1 MSQRMCMVG
10 ASVFFLFLS
19 SFVPFFTVD
28 AATLTESSLRLDR
41 MGAGVAAGASSKI
54 LVVIKPATVGSIAK
68 VRLTWPTT
76 NAFTVNGTPANNTAS
91 TSSLESTYQGESL
104 TAPTVTSPAS
114 NVSGGAVTFDVTGMS
129 SSTTLYG
136 FYITGGITNP
146 SAGNAGT
153 HSVLIETLNSGGIAI
168 DSQTV
173 QVDTVATN
181 GDQVTV
187 TGEVPS
193 AFNFALGSNSISLG
207 TMDVSTRSSGT
218 VTVDIDSNA
227 GNGWIAW
234 IRSEGGSAVL
244 ASAVTGD
251 SISSTNTG
259 SPVTTSPGTKGY
271 VVDVSASQGVGSTG
285 SLTIATEYDGD
296 STTSGGVIST
306 TYEQIA
312 QSTGQAASDTL
323 TLKAIVAISA
333 VTQAASDYTDTWEV
347 VGAGNY

>member
-1 MSQRMCMVG
+1 MLKRVHLVY
-10 ASVFFLFLS
+10 AIILFLLFSYLLPFS
-19 SFVPFFTVD
+19 SVR
-28 AATLTESSLRLDR
+28 AAALTESAIRLDR
-41 MGAGVAAGASSKI
+41 MGAGIAAGSSSKI
-54 LVVIKPATVGSIAK
+54 LVVIKPATVGTIAK

-76 NAFTVNGTPANNTAS
+76 NAFSVNGTPANNTAS
-91 TSSLESTYQGESL
+91 TSGLESTFQGQSL

-114 NVSGGAVTFDVTGMS
+114 NVSGGAVTFDVSGMS

-146 SAGNAGT
+146 SVGNAGT
-153 HSVLIETLNSGGIAI
+153 HSVLIETLTSGGSLI

-173 QVDTVATN
+173 QVDTVGTN

-193 AFNFALGSNSISLG
+193 AFNFALGSNSIALG

-218 VTVDIDSNA
+218 VAVDIDSNA

-234 IRSEGGSAVL
+234 IRSEGASAVL
-244 ASAVTGD
+244 ASAATGD

-259 SPVTTSPGTKGY
+259 SPVVTSPGTKGY
-271 VVDVSASQGVGSTG
+271 VVDVSAVQGAGSTG
-285 SLTIATEYDGD
+285 SITIASEYDGD

-306 TYEQIA
+306 SYEQIA
-312 QSTGQAASDTL
+312 QSTGQASSDTL
-323 TLKAIVAISA
+323 TLKAIVTISA
-333 VTQAASDYTDTWEV
+333 VTQAATDYTDTWEV